1 MCAACAHRYS
11 SLETQPAYQTSGQ
24 KYRVYKRSPFGLTLR
39 ELFAHSRNFG
49 DRDFIVYEDERYTF
63 EQTFAQVD
71 AIAAALVNTF
81 AVKKGDRV
89 AVSSRNYPE
98 WCIAFMAAASIGA
111 IVVPVNSLWNG
122 EELEYGM
129 NDSGTKVLFC
139 DQERLDLVAPLLGS
153 KCPGL
158 SAVIAIRS
166 EPSAHEMVSSYS
178 DVLAAHAG
186 APMPDIDIAQD
197 DDATLF
203 YTSGTTGNPKGTLST
218 NRAVMS
224 AVNTLGVG
232 VAMKQAAGKG
242 GIYEGKQG
250 CGLVSVPLFHVT
262 GSHAIF
268 LAAVLQGSKLV
279 LMFKWDVI
287 TALEHIQNEGVTGFT
302 GVPTMWLDLVSHPDY
317 DKYDTST
324 LKSIGGGGAAPPKK
338 AGSDVAKKG
347 TVFACPPQHALS
359 THIRTRSPLLLLP
372 LPLPRPGNA
381 SIECGV
387 IWSVALTCF
396 NRVCIWVSFCRR
408 LPGSGLGHD
417 RDQRHHRQHQRQGLP
432 RPPRLVRPAESHV
445 GPTYPRRRRQ
455 RHAAGDTGTAAVPRR
470 GAYEG
475 VLEQP
480 PGYSG
485 QHRQRWL
492 A

>member
-1 MCAACAHRYS
+1 
-11 SLETQPAYQTSGQ
+11 
-24 KYRVYKRSPFGLTLR
+24 
-39 ELFAHSRNFG
+39 
-49 DRDFIVYEDERYTF
+49 
-63 EQTFAQVD
+63 
-71 AIAAALVNTF
+71 
-81 AVKKGDRV
+81 
-89 AVSSRNYPE
+89 
-98 WCIAFMAAASIGA
+98 
-111 IVVPVNSLWNG
+111 
-122 EELEYGM
+122 
-129 NDSGTKVLFC
+129 
-139 DQERLDLVAPLLGS
+139 
-153 KCPGL
+153 
-158 SAVIAIRS
+158 
-166 EPSAHEMVSSYS
+166 
-178 DVLAAHAG
+178 
-186 APMPDIDIAQD
+186 
-197 DDATLF
+197 
-203 YTSGTTGNPKGTLST
+203 
-218 NRAVMS
+218 MS

-372 LPLPRPGNA
+372 LPRPGNA

-396 NRVCIWVSFCRR
+396 NRVCVWVSFCRC

-417 RDQRHHRQHQRQGLP
+417 RDQRHHRLHLRRRVPRPAGPCRAGVLTNQRPGAKQGLA
-432 RPPRLVRPAESHV
+432 RGRSRLLPFCAVACRTRCTHLRTHSVDRWWRV
-445 GPTYPRRRRQ
+445 GY
-455 RHAAGDTGTAAVPRR
+455 V
-470 GAYEG
+470 
-475 VLEQP
+475 
-480 PGYSG
+480 G
-485 QHRQRWL
+485 Q
-492 A
+492 